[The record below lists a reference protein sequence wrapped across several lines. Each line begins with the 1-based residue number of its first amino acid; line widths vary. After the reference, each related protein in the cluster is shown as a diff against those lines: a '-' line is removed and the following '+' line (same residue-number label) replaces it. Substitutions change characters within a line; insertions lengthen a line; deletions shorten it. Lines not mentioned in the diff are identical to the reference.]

1 MGGFLSGIGQQAS
14 EGLGNQITNK
24 MFGSGLIDASI
35 GDTDSSLFQDLP
47 QQDGNQPYGM
57 GQPPQGPQMGFGM
70 PSQPQQNNQ
79 QYYQQMRQS
88 IDGMNEAFKQI
99 EQMQMPGQ
107 QYSMMGG
114 MFGNNSNR
122 IGK

>member
-1 MGGFLSGIGQQAS
+1 MGV
-14 EGLGNQITNK
+14 GL
-24 MFGSGLIDASI
+24 FGSGAQMGDMRYSMMDGMFDAGS
-35 GDTDSSLFQDLP
+35 DELNMFDQP
-47 QQDGNQPYGM
+47 QQNGNQPYSAGP
-57 GQPPQGPQMGFGM
+57 QPQGPQMGFGM
-70 PSQPQQNNQ
+70 PSQPQPQNQ